1 MEGGPG
7 RHPGLLS
14 WQVAFLALVLGLMAP
29 RFPWPALAGLGLLW
43 ALHRLFTGRF
53 FSPLILSLAFLSG
66 GVWMAA
72 NLPGPAPAPPDFMLR
87 RDKVR
92 LFGVVDSL
100 DPKSEG
106 RVQVILDRVRVR
118 LPSGEEESL
127 PGRTVWNWEEPD
139 FWPEPGQEV
148 AAVFRVRPTRDFM
161 NPGASDFEFSWRC
174 RGVYWR
180 VFSQGRPEGFAPG
193 PAPGNPLWEVR
204 LALRRALLGGMD
216 GGMDRATP
224 GAALILAQLMG
235 DYSMLDAGTMDM
247 MRRAGLTHT
256 LALSGMNVAYV
267 VFFGWL
273 AAWGLSLAWPGLLL
287 RLPRPKLTVAVSAP
301 LVLAFLWIGQFS
313 GSLLRATVMFGA
325 FGFFLLFDRRQF
337 LLDGLFAA
345 LAGILLFNPVA
356 LWDIGLQLS
365 ALCAAGLIL
374 FLPLA
379 RRLHA
384 DPQWAWARPV
394 NTLIDLAAMSFVA
407 NVSILPLQLWYFAEL
422 NPNFLINLP
431 WLPLLGAVVM
441 PLGLSGMFL
450 SGLAAA
456 LPPDLAAFPAAWGAG
471 LLQAAVWCQQRML
484 DGLAVV
490 HGLDL
495 LPAFSCW
502 RPRWPEMLGYAT
514 ALASLAAL
522 WMGRGAEKD
531 EGASESPGGNG
542 AQGQPGPV
550 RENGGR
556 SCGAGGELRDAGTG
570 VRLFPVAPRTGPWLG
585 LGFGLILMLAP
596 GLAETVGERLTQAR
610 GGEVELAL
618 LDVGQG
624 QCLLAT
630 APDGSRHLF
639 DCGGSGSRRFDIG
652 RGVAAPFLL
661 RGHLPRLAG
670 VFLSH
675 PDADHSQGL
684 GFLLDRFRTGF
695 FVFNGVWPTGA
706 AAPDLAGIT
715 ARRGV
720 RVLVPRE
727 GEGLDLGGGL
737 GAEVVQTAET
747 TLAGEAEAR
756 PGRPNE
762 ESLVVRLTWR
772 GRGLA
777 LIPGDLDQ
785 RGIRRLLA
793 SNAELSAD
801 LLVVPHHGSKG
812 SLSPALYERV
822 RPKAAAI
829 SCGYLNTYRF
839 PAASVVQALAERG
852 IPVLDTAASGQ
863 VRAVWRG
870 AGEGGVN
877 GPLLSLY
884 NKGSWTQQTGP

>member
-1 MEGGPG
+1 VEGGPR

-14 WQVAFLALVLGLMAP
+14 WQVAFLAFVLGLMAP
-29 RFPWPALAGLGLLW
+29 RFPWPALAGLGILW

-72 NLPGPAPAPPDFMLR
+72 NLPDPAPEPPDFMLR

-92 LFGVVDSL
+92 LSGVVDSL

-139 FWPEPGQEV
+139 FWPEPGQEI

-180 VFSQGRPEGFAPG
+180 VFSQGRPEGFTPG
-193 PAPGNPLWEVR
+193 PAPGNALWAVR
-204 LALRRALLGGMD
+204 LALRRALLGGMGGGMD
-216 GGMDRATP
+216 GGMAGGMEKPTP

-235 DYSMLDAGTMDM
+235 DYSLLDAGTMDM

-325 FGFFLLFDRRQF
+325 FGLFLLFDRRQF

-345 LAGILLFNPVA
+345 LAGILAFNPVA

-365 ALCAAGLIL
+365 ALCVAGLIL

-384 DPQWAWARPV
+384 DPQHVWARPV
-394 NTLIDLAAMSFVA
+394 NALTDLAAMSLVA

-441 PLGLSGMFL
+441 PLGLGGMFL
-450 SGLAAA
+450 AGLAAA
-456 LPPDLAAFPAAWGAG
+456 LPPDIAAFPAAWGG
-471 LLQAAVWCQQRML
+471 TLLQAAVWCQQRML

-495 LPAFSCW
+495 LPAVSAW

-514 ALASLAAL
+514 ALASLVAL
-522 WMGRGAEKD
+522 WMGRGPGRG
-531 EGASESPGGNG
+531 EGVPESGG
-542 AQGQPGPV
+542 Q
-550 RENGGR
+550 GGR
-556 SCGAGGELRDAGTG
+556 GERI
-570 VRLFPVAPRTGPWLG
+570 GPCTG
-585 LGFGLILMLAP
+585 LGIGLALMLVP
-596 GLAETVGERLTQAR
+596 GLFEALDQRLTQAR

-737 GAEVVQTAET
+737 GAEVVQTAEST
-747 TLAGEAEAR
+747 PAGEAQAR

-870 AGEGGVN
+870 AGEGGLS
-877 GPLLSLY
+877 GPLLSTY
-884 NKGSWTQQTGP
+884 NRGSWTQQIGP

>member
-1 MEGGPG
+1 MEGGPR

-14 WQVAFLALVLGLMAP
+14 WQVGFLAFTLGLMAP
-29 RFPWPALAGLGLLW
+29 RFPWPALAGLGVLW
-43 ALHRLFTGRF
+43 ALYRLFTGRF
-53 FSPLILSLAFLSG
+53 FSPLLLSLAFLAG

-92 LFGVVDSL
+92 LSGVVDSL

-106 RVQVILDRVRVR
+106 RVQVILGRVRVL
-118 LPSGEEESL
+118 LPDGSEQDL

-139 FWPEPGQEV
+139 FWPEPGQEI

-180 VFSQGRPEGFAPG
+180 VFSQGRPEGFTPG

-216 GGMDRATP
+216 NGMAGGMEKPTP

-235 DYSMLDAGTMDM
+235 DYSLLDAGTMDM

-325 FGFFLLFDRRQF
+325 FGLFLLFDRRQF

-345 LAGILLFNPVA
+345 LAGILAFNPVA
-356 LWDIGLQLS
+356 VWDIGLQLS
-365 ALCAAGLIL
+365 ALCVAGLIL

-379 RRLHA
+379 RRLHV
-384 DPQWAWARPV
+384 DPQRAWARPV
-394 NTLIDLAAMSFVA
+394 NALIDLAAMSFVA
-407 NVSILPLQLWYFAEL
+407 NLSILPLQLWYFAEL

-441 PLGLSGMFL
+441 PLGLGGMFL
-450 SGLAAA
+450 AGLAAA
-456 LPPDLAAFPAAWGAG
+456 LPPDIAAFPAAWGGG

-484 DGLAVV
+484 DGLSFV

-502 RPRWPEMLGYAT
+502 RPRWPEMLGYAVT
-514 ALASLAAL
+514 LASLAAL
-522 WMGRGAEKD
+522 WMGR
-531 EGASESPGGNG
+531 
-542 AQGQPGPV
+542 
-550 RENGGR
+550 
-556 SCGAGGELRDAGTG
+556 
-570 VRLFPVAPRTGPWLG
+570 VAPRTHPWLG
-585 LGFGLILMLAP
+585 LGIGLALMLAP
-596 GLAETVGERLTQAR
+596 GFMEAVDQHLTQAR
-610 GGEVELAL
+610 GGEVEIAL

-670 VFLSH
+670 IFLSH

-706 AAPDLAGIT
+706 AAPDLAGIA

-720 RVLVPRE
+720 RVLIPRE

-737 GAEVVQTAET
+737 AAEVVQTAES
-747 TLAGEAEAR
+747 LPAEDAGAR

-793 SNAELSAD
+793 SGAELSAD

-812 SLSPALYERV
+812 SLSPALYQRV
-822 RPKAAAI
+822 QPKAAAI

-839 PAASVVQALAERG
+839 PAASVIEALAAQG

-863 VRAVWRG
+863 VRVVWRG
-870 AGEGGVN
+870 AGEEGVS
-877 GPLLSLY
+877 GPALSTY
-884 NKGSWTQQTGP
+884 NRGEWTDLIRP